1 MRAEELPE
9 RGHEVPGRQTVQV
22 EQRQHLA
29 DLRGLARPR
38 RQDRRAEPH
47 PLARGRVGA
56 LVVHPRRGHLHRPGA
71 GQHRPRLGSAVT
83 HHHPPAIPIA
93 QPGEL
98 ADVRGDLGLQ
108 RRGQHLPGAVPHDLV
123 DQRRRLPG
131 RQRASHVR
139 HYCEHGYTFPA
150 RRSSAGPLL
159 ETSYDSITREGTPS
173 SRTHPP
179 GGSTGFKH
187 CSASGHRCPDSN
199 RDSNSTGQ
207 RQTSAVGSTRTLALR
222 MAAWGYVRPEK
233 QTVGDQHRGAATV
246 AKTVAKPLNS
256 TRRTW
261 TTLEYRPSLRPVTDG
276 LGRCAHS
283 YGSEGWGFE
292 SLRARPGQNPFP
304 LPEGL
309 FC

>member
-9 RGHEVPGRQTVQV
+9 SWHEVPGRQTVQV

-56 LVVHPRRGHLHRPGA
+56 LVVDPRRGHLHRPGA

-83 HHHPPAIPIA
+83 HHHPPAILIA

-139 HYCEHGYTFPA
+139 HYCEHGCTFPA
-150 RRSSAGPLL
+150 RRSSAGHCLRPLTTRSPGKVHPL
-159 ETSYDSITREGTPS
+159 RVRTLPADPQVSSIAHSNLSGRNRTPES
-173 SRTHPP
+173 EMICVRLP
-179 GGSTGFKH
+179 GW
-187 CSASGHRCPDSN
+187 SASVSGAPSRRSERFGSSQAN
-199 RDSNSTGQ
+199 RVVTLGE
-207 RQTSAVGSTRTLALR
+207 RQ
-222 MAAWGYVRPEK
+222 AA
-233 QTVGDQHRGAATV
+233 Q
-246 AKTVAKPLNS
+246 
-256 TRRTW
+256 
-261 TTLEYRPSLRPVTDG
+261 TTLPLIMV
-276 LGRCAHS
+276 LCADK
-283 YGSEGWGFE
+283 
-292 SLRARPGQNPFP
+292 
-304 LPEGL
+304 
-309 FC
+309 